1 MKSVLSRIGKV
12 LSARKLWILPIVG
25 FLALVSWAY
34 ASPSGA
40 SPDDNF
46 HLVSIWCGQGDRT
59 DYCEPLEGRPEI
71 RQVPM
76 WVSGAACYAYNPES
90 SAECQTPDYGSPT
103 QLVHVDYGNFNHVYP
118 PFFYWFMSLFTGP
131 NTIIS
136 VLLMRI
142 INAAIFIGMLSF
154 TYWMVPERLK
164 RPVLWGAVFTSVPLA
179 LFVIPS
185 TNPSS
190 WAVTSA
196 ATLWALLI
204 ALYEATTSRRRV
216 LAGGLALVAAVI
228 GSGARA
234 DAAIFNVLAILV
246 AIFFTIKRRTRP
258 NWIAVAFTAA
268 IVLLSAAFYLSAGQS
283 LAAAEGLNGT
293 PPSLSERIYLLV
305 VNVLQVPMIWSGV
318 FGSWGLGWLDTAM
331 PAIVSV
337 GSVVIVAGLAF
348 WGVGIRQ
355 ISREDSIRKALV
367 VLGVFAAFWMYPTLV
382 LVQTGA
388 MAGGYFQPRYV
399 LPVAIVLLGV
409 TLVGARMGS
418 AFELSTPQRV
428 AVIFFMAVANSMAIH
443 ANMRRYITGTDHQ
456 NWNLSVNAEWWW
468 PGAWFGPMVLW
479 AVSSLAFFAVLW
491 IATSRKL
498 ETTAHQ

>member
-1 MKSVLSRIGKV
+1 
-12 LSARKLWILPIVG
+12 
-25 FLALVSWAY
+25 
-34 ASPSGA
+34 
-40 SPDDNF
+40 
-46 HLVSIWCGQGDRT
+46 
-59 DYCEPLEGRPEI
+59 
-71 RQVPM
+71 
-76 WVSGAACYAYNPES
+76 
-90 SAECQTPDYGSPT
+90 
-103 QLVHVDYGNFNHVYP
+103 VHVDYGNFNHVYP

-234 DAAIFNVLAILV
+234 DAAIFNVLAI
-246 AIFFTIKRRTRP
+246 
-258 NWIAVAFTAA
+258 
-268 IVLLSAAFYLSAGQS
+268 VLLSAAFYLSAGQS

-331 PAIVSV
+331 PAVVSV